1 MKTNIDLIIKDL
13 KWLEDRKAST
23 DIKSISH
30 VLNHLSILSAR
41 FADEVTNA
49 YKLQCELEDTYDIK
63 YAQRFT
69 ELTTSG
75 TSAAAAK
82 PMVEAELAED
92 RRNWTSAKVGYKRL
106 DTFLDR
112 IDKVLDS
119 YRQAVSVQK
128 QADLKN
134 V

>member
-1 MKTNIDLIIKDL
+1 MKNNLDPIIKDL
-13 KWLEDRKAST
+13 KWLEDNKKST
-23 DIKSISH
+23 NILQISQ
-30 VLNHLSILSAR
+30 VLNHLAILSVRLAE
-41 FADEVTNA
+41 EVTEA

-69 ELTTSG
+69 ELTQGG

-82 PMVEAELAED
+82 PMVEAELSAD
-92 RRNWTSAKVGYKRL
+92 RKDWTIAKVGYKRL
-106 DTFLDR
+106 NSFLER
-112 IDKVLDS
+112 IDRVLDS
-119 YRQAVSVQK
+119 HRQSISVQK